1 MNDSRILSL
10 LGFVTQLLKVIH
22 REVMFTNQIW
32 IRPCPIFKKY
42 RRLLWNLSNY
52 ALMVI
57 SFCVCVCVYP
67 YIYICMYIMNGG
79 YSIAWGML
87 EKVIFLENT
96 QIDIFKLRLIEISTN
111 YYMWQYQ
118 KLLENEV
125 FKLLFVLE
133 ERNNPMKSLSKHE
146 LSW

>member
-1 MNDSRILSL
+1 
-10 LGFVTQLLKVIH
+10 
-22 REVMFTNQIW
+22 
-32 IRPCPIFKKY
+32 
-42 RRLLWNLSNY
+42 
-52 ALMVI
+52 
-57 SFCVCVCVYP
+57 
-67 YIYICMYIMNGG
+67 MNGG

-87 EKVIFLENT
+87 EKVIFLEDT

-133 ERNNPMKSLSKHE
+133 ERNNPVKSLSKHE